1 MTVQDN
7 REKKTRK
14 LKPRFEVVDL
24 FCGIGGL
31 SYGLKTA
38 GFHILAGYDLDWTC
52 QYAYETNTGGK
63 FNYRDVNTI
72 TGEEINKLYSKRK
85 NTIRVLAGCAPCQ
98 PFSSYAFKNKQKDPN
113 KYDLLYQFGR
123 LVEEVR
129 PDIVT
134 MENVTQ
140 ILNFKAKPVLQDFID
155 KLQSLGYSVDA
166 RPVYCPDYGIPQ
178 TRKRLVLLASRL
190 GDIKLIPP
198 THDKK
203 HYVTVRETI
212 GDLRPIAAG
221 EVDMFDP
228 LHRTIALT
236 PINLQRI
243 KATPYGGSW
252 HDWPEELL
260 LECHKRKGGKTYG
273 SVYGRMEWDKPAPTM
288 TTQCTGLGNGRFGHP
303 EQDRA
308 ISVREAA
315 LLQTFPL
322 SYRFFPDEGS
332 VSIIKASRYIG
343 NAVPPKLGEIVA
355 ISIINH
361 LKTIDKYENK
371 EEAAI

>member
-1 MTVQDN
+1 MTTKEQSGK
-7 REKKTRK
+7 RTRK

-31 SYGLKTA
+31 SYGMKTA

-72 TGEEINKLYSKRK
+72 TGDEINKLYSKRK

-98 PFSSYAFKNKQKDPN
+98 PFSSYSFKNKQKDPN

-140 ILNFKAKPVLQDFID
+140 IMNFKAKPVLQDFID
-155 KLQSLGYSVDA
+155 KLHALEYSVDA
-166 RPVYCPDYGIPQ
+166 HPVYCPDYGIPQ

-190 GDIKLIPP
+190 GEIKLIPP
-198 THDKK
+198 THDKE

-212 GDLRPIAAG
+212 GSLRPIAAG
-221 EVDMFDP
+221 EVDIIDP

-252 HDWPEELL
+252 HDWPEHLL
-260 LECHKRKGGKTYG
+260 LECHKRDEGKTYG
-273 SVYGRMEWDKPAPTM
+273 SVYGRMEWDKPGPTM

-303 EQDRA
+303 DQDRA

-315 LLQTFPL
+315 LLQTFPQT
-322 SYRFFPDEGS
+322 YKFFPDEGN

-343 NAVPPKLGEIVA
+343 NAVPPKLGEA
-355 ISIINH
+355 IAQSIICH
-361 LKTIDKYENK
+361 IKIVIDHEETKTAN
-371 EEAAI
+371 